1 MKHVNV
7 LPIQKIKLKKKF
19 AWGWGDKGY
28 RERRKD
34 TDHTYSVVSKR
45 ALLPESITVMIEVG
59 RRGKGMKT
67 EWPEFTSMQFCF

>member
-1 MKHVNV
+1 MNV

-45 ALLPESITVMIEVG
+45 ALLPESITAMTALGGGGGEG
-59 RRGKGMKT
+59 RG
-67 EWPEFTSMQFCF
+67 